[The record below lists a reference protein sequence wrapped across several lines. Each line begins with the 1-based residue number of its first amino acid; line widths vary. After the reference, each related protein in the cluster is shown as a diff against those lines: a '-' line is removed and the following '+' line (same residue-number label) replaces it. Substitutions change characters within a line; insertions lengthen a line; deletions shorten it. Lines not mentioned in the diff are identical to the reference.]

1 MTFRGE
7 RKKRMGL
14 ASKKHNFY
22 NMGCLPTLLVNKFT
36 LMNIFR
42 K

>member
-1 MTFRGE
+1 MTFHGE
-7 RKKRMGL
+7 RKKRMEL
-14 ASKKHNFY
+14 ASKKLKFY
-22 NMGCLPTLLVNKFT
+22 NMVCLPTLLVNKFT